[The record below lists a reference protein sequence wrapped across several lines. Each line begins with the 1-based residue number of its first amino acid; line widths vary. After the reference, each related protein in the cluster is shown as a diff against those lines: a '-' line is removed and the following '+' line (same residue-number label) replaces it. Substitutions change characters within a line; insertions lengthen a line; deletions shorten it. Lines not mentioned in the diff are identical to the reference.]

1 MKESKES
8 TGLKGHYRIE
18 VRRKGVLV
26 QTIEL
31 DNTLTELYR
40 QAIISNLKG
49 DSPTSLEMKYFAVG
63 TDGTQSSISD
73 TKLGTEIF
81 RSSPTSQEVQGGT
94 LVTTWVLTNEQAN
107 DHLREIGVFI
117 GNADFT
123 PDSGVLMS
131 RVNIDIIKT
140 DAEEVTFIRS
150 DIITI

>member
-1 MKESKES
+1 MKEN

-26 QTIEL
+26 QSIEL

-40 QAIISNLKG
+40 QAILSH
-49 DSPTSLEMKYFAVG
+49 LEDGTGADLTIKFLAVG

-81 RSSPTSQEVQGGT
+81 RSSPTSKEVQGGT
-94 LVTTWVLTNEQAN
+94 LVTTWILTNEQAN

-117 GNADFT
+117 GNADST
-123 PDSGVLMS
+123 PDSGTLMS

-140 DAEEVTFIRS
+140 NAEEVTFIRS

>member
-1 MKESKES
+1 MKEG
-8 TGLKGHYRIE
+8 TRLKGHYRIE
-18 VRRKGVLV
+18 VRRNGVLI

-40 QAIISNLKG
+40 QAILSHLKDG
-49 DSPTSLEMKYFAVG
+49 TGADLVIKFLAVG
-63 TDGTQSSISD
+63 TDGTASSISD

-81 RSSPTSQEVQGGT
+81 RSSPTEQVIQGGI

-117 GNADFT
+117 GNADSN
-123 PDSGVLMS
+123 PDSGTLMS

-140 DAEEVTFIRS
+140 DAEEVTFRRS